1 MNVNPEVRTPKFVLG
16 TAELGILSMLTKT
29 ASKEEIL
36 SYLLKNG
43 TVTSKSSGEK
53 ALESLQEKGFVSID
67 KKEIK
72 ATEAGKLLQKAL
84 AITKVLSIE
93 VPEQKGG
100 KE

>member
-1 MNVNPEVRTPKFVLG
+1 
-16 TAELGILSMLTKT
+16 
-29 ASKEEIL
+29 
-36 SYLLKNG
+36 LKNG

-53 ALESLQEKGFVSID
+53 ALESLQEKGFVGID

-72 ATEAGKLLQKAL
+72 ATEAGKLLQKAF

-93 VPEQKGG
+93 VPEQKRG